1 MMPAAVIDLFIA
13 GVQKGGTTAL
23 HRFLARHPD
32 ITMSSPKELHVFDPE
47 PQTLIGAACNP
58 STAELARWFGPPDH
72 RLLGEAT
79 PIYTYWPGSVERI
92 RAHNP
97 KARIIMLL
105 RHPSFRAHSHWRME
119 FTRARD
125 SFDFERA
132 IGPEGRARVGQ
143 APGGAHR
150 VFSYVE
156 RGFYAQQVAHLQT
169 HFPPDQLLFL
179 CTEDLWNKP
188 SETLCR
194 IEDFLG
200 LAPHRTPDAFY
211 PGHEYVV
218 PLDSRALGEMS
229 VAARVWLDSLY
240 HDDIAATA
248 RLTGIDLSDWQSA
261 GYVERLPEQDAT
273 DTAGLPGA
281 ETGCEADHVRD

>member
-1 MMPAAVIDLFIA
+1 MMPAAVIDFFIA

-32 ITMSSPKELHVFDPE
+32 IAMSSPKELHIFDPE
-47 PQTLIGAACNP
+47 PQTLIGAARNP

-72 RLLGEAT
+72 RLRGEAT

-105 RHPSFRAHSHWRME
+105 RHPSFRAHSQWRME
-119 FTRARD
+119 FNRAHD
-125 SFDFERA
+125 GFDFERA
-132 IGPEGRARVGQ
+132 IGPEGRARVGL

-179 CTEDLWNKP
+179 CTDDLWNKP
-188 SETLCR
+188 VETLRR

-200 LAPHRTPDAFY
+200 LAPHRIPEAVY

-218 PLDSRALGEMS
+218 PLDTPALGGMS
-229 VAARVWLDSLY
+229 VAARARLDALY

-248 RLTGIDLSDWQSA
+248 RLTRIDLSYWQSDR
-261 GYVERLPEQDAT
+261 YVEHLREHDAAHGSAARLP
-273 DTAGLPGA
+273 
-281 ETGCEADHVRD
+281 